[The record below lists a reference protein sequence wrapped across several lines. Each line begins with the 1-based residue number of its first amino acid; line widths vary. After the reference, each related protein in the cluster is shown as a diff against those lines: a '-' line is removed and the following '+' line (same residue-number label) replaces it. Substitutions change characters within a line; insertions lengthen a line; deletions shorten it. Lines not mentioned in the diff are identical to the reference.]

1 MAQRLVEEAATRQVI
16 VFTHDIV
23 LLHDLLDRATES
35 GVPVH
40 LQRVY
45 HSADGFGTVT
55 DELPWKTQ
63 NTLQRIDYL
72 EKKQRE
78 AAQCQQAGDDDRY
91 EKMVSDIY
99 TELRA
104 TIERAIEECLFNR
117 VVVRH
122 RDYINMRQLAK
133 VGVLDG
139 SDCTFLLTL
148 YKRCCDITQAH
159 DPSTGRNRSA
169 PTPMMSQRTSAEFAE
184 LGASLA
190 GTAKVDCMTVRVI
203 SQYAGTCQPVVSF
216 AQDLWS
222 IQSASSVSR
231 SGDEPRPARRSGRGR
246 PRMSMMHL
254 ASVMRLFSEPRALR
268 S

>member
-1 MAQRLVEEAATRQVI
+1 MLSEGEHRCIALAGFLAELATADIESAIVFDDPVCSLDHRWRQNVAQRLVEEAATRQVI

-78 AAQCQQAGDDDRY
+78 AVQCQQAGDDDRY

-133 VGVLDG
+133 VSVLDG

-148 YKRCCDITQAH
+148 HKRCCDITQAH

-169 PTPMMSQRTSAEFAE
+169 PNSKDVAKDISEI
-184 LGASLA
+184 A
-190 GTAKVDCMTVRVI
+190 GWV
-203 SQYAGTCQPVVSF
+203 
-216 AQDLWS
+216 
-222 IQSASSVSR
+222 
-231 SGDEPRPARRSGRGR
+231 
-246 PRMSMMHL
+246 
-254 ASVMRLFSEPRALR
+254 RALR
-268 S
+268 ERQKSIV